1 MNEKNYH
8 QELPELTVINHIKCN
23 ELSFKNVWY
32 NQFLI
37 FRLELYKEYEQL
49 LQDIGLNDS
58 AVDKIN
64 SDDILIVV
72 DMQNDFLPAADAP
85 KGGRFGVDVF

>member
-1 MNEKNYH
+1 MICSF
-8 QELPELTVINHIKCN
+8 LIFCN

-32 NQFLI
+32 SILRI
-37 FRLELYKEYEQL
+37 YRLELYKEYEQL
-49 LQDIGLNDS
+49 LQGVGLNDS
-58 AVDKIN
+58 TSDKIN

-85 KGGRFGVDVF
+85 TGGRFGVDVYFYSCNNYVKCI